1 MENSHPWLFHRSLYP
16 LAAGLANFI
25 DIFPVMF

>member
-1 MENSHPWLFHRSLYP
+1 

-25 DIFPVMF
+25 LGRPQLFSELGFIGCGL